1 MGMSRYPI
9 SVPCRLQSLDPTL
22 FGSQTGRLYV
32 WDYNKRS
39 QAFSSHVDPWSNVQ
53 GVRPPPPPAKIRQR
67 SATFSH
73 LY

>member
-53 GVRPPPPPAKIRQR
+53 GVGGGGGGGVCAPPPPC
-67 SATFSH
+67 
-73 LY
+73 